1 MKNKIKHL
9 GVVDNIDNGKI
20 KVRIIQTS
28 ACSSCKM
35 SGNCNA
41 SESKEKIVDVYDDN
55 PHGLK
60 IGDEV
65 VVVASQQAGFL
76 AVLLSS
82 VVPLFILIAV
92 LIVAFVIS
100 ESEIYAAV
108 LSLCSLVPYYIIL
121 YCVREKIRVKLSFNI
136 ETPSGSTALGGN
148 NSLTYNY

>member
-100 ESEIYAAV
+100 ESEIYAA
-108 LSLCSLVPYYIIL
+108 LFSLCSLVPYYIIL

-136 ETPSGSTALGGN
+136 ETPSGSAALYGN

>member
-136 ETPSGSTALGGN
+136 ETPSGSEALGGN